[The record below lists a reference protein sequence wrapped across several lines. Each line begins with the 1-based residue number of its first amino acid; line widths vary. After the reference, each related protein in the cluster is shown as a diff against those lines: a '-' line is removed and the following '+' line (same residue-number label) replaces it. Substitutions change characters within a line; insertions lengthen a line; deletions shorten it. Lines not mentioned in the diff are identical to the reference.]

1 MKNLKLH
8 IEIAKMQ
15 NLERGCLLYCRLG
28 MENQTLRQLKIF
40 VCLPPTS
47 VSGCTGITNTVLPVL
62 LIPVIVTEKLLI
74 TGTKQAVI
82 EALQKSPRECGF
94 NKSNWTM
101 PLLKRW
107 INKQWGINYKASS
120 LYKLVHKFGFTL
132 QGQRTESE
140 CQ

>member
-28 MENQTLRQLKIF
+28 MENQVLRQLKIF

-62 LIPVIVTEKLLI
+62 LIPIIVTEKV
-74 TGTKQAVI
+74 TSSPEQKQAVI
-82 EALQKSPRECGF
+82 EALQKSPHECGF

-101 PLLKRW
+101 LLAVSVVKF
-107 INKQWGINYKASS
+107 NYPVLGKKIPTC
-120 LYKLVHKFGFTL
+120 LETLLVD
-132 QGQRTESE
+132 
-140 CQ
+140 